1 MEHDHRIQKEYGWK
15 LTEISQNHDYS
26 GIRRAPKNMWKFDY
40 YNDEGDPARLITRRI
55 DGLRIGIEEWEEYPF
70 E

>member
-1 MEHDHRIQKEYGWK
+1 
-15 LTEISQNHDYS
+15 
-26 GIRRAPKNMWKFDY
+26 MWKFDY
-40 YNDEGDPARLITRRI
+40 YNDEEDPTRLITRRI